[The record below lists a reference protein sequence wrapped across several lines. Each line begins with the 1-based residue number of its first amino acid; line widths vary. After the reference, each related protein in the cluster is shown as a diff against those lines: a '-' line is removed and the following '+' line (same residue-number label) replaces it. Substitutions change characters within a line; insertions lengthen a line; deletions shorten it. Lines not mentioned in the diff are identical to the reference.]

1 MGSEMCIRDRSYVR
15 ACRRFMEE
23 RDRFMQELSR
33 VPFLNVLPSQANY
46 FMCEVMPPM
55 KARTLTGL
63 LLKNHSILI
72 KDCSRKKGFEG
83 REFIRIAVRNKADN
97 DALVRAMH
105 EICSMRSN

>member
-1 MGSEMCIRDRSYVR
+1 
-15 ACRRFMEE
+15 
-23 RDRFMQELSR
+23 
-33 VPFLNVLPSQANY
+33 
-46 FMCEVMPPM
+46 M